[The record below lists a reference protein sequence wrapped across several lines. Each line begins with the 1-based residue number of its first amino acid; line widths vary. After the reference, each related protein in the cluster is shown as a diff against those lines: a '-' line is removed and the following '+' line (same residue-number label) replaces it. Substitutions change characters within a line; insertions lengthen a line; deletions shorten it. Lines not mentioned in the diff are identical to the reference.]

1 VNPGPQPP
9 HLKGVEE
16 MAMEGILGLA
26 LISALV
32 LVPLGLSAARDRRLA
47 RAERI
52 NAEIRAAVNR
62 RLRGESLLSV
72 RVTPVGLRR
81 PGRIVL
87 SAPGGYEDLVE
98 AAWPS
103 VVKRVP
109 PDYELV
115 LDFGAAQTRGPQEGE
130 RLPRAA

>member
-1 VNPGPQPP
+1 
-9 HLKGVEE
+9 
-16 MAMEGILGLA
+16 MAMEGILPLA
-26 LISALV
+26 LISALI

-47 RAERI
+47 RADRI
-52 NAEIRAAVNR
+52 GAEVRAAVNR

-81 PGRIVL
+81 PGRVVL

-109 PDYELV
+109 RDYELV
-115 LDFGAAQTRGPQEGE
+115 LDFGAAPTRDAQGGE
-130 RLPRAA
+130 RRPRAA

>member
-1 VNPGPQPP
+1 
-9 HLKGVEE
+9 
-16 MAMEGILGLA
+16 MEAIFSLA

-52 NAEIRAAVNR
+52 SAEIRAAVNR

-81 PGRIVL
+81 PGRVVL

-115 LDFGAAQTRGPQEGE
+115 LDFGAAPTRNAQGGE